1 MYRMRKE
8 IEMFMHVVRNLA
20 YSCMDN
26 LFFNVCYTA
35 SHLKMGINLDIKKTN
50 IILEFFNDFFEFN
63 VKKKSIFFL
72 FVFVFCIELNNIWNN
87 SRI

>member
-35 SHLKMGINLDIKKTN
+35 SHLKMGINLDIKKN
-50 IILEFFNDFFEFN
+50 KYHLRIL
-63 VKKKSIFFL
+63 
-72 FVFVFCIELNNIWNN
+72 
-87 SRI
+87 